1 MQIGCEK
8 RDEVLVVALR
18 GEVDAENVGDLLAF
32 FDRGE
37 CRDEKR
43 IVLDLTGLRYV
54 DSSGLGAFVKLM
66 KEARRSGGD
75 VRLAGPTR
83 EVRKVLELTRLN
95 RVFDVCPGRDEAL
108 AHFCGV

>member
-8 RDEVLVVALR
+8 RDDVLVVVLR
-18 GEVDAENVGDLLAF
+18 GEVDAENVTDLLAF
-32 FDRGE
+32 FERGE
-37 CRDEKR
+37 CREEKR

-66 KEARRSGGD
+66 KAARRSGGD

-83 EVRKVLELTRLN
+83 EVLKVLELTRLN
-95 RVFDVCPGRDEAL
+95 RVFDVCPDREEAL